1 MAGRDAR
8 STGQAFLH
16 EFGAVLVVIGVFVVG
31 IAALL
36 TLTNPPRNSLEF
48 WGPFIAGFASL
59 IAGSVS
65 ILLVY
70 QQTGQDA
77 KRGPPSKFSPDAKF
91 TFGSISLGLGILI
104 IILGLIY
111 YIGPYLYSESETLS
125 FDWDFFLFWAAVI
138 AAGNALS
145 VTGALMKRVSR
156 RKWDKDRQ

>member
-36 TLTNPPRNSLEF
+36 TLTNPPHNTLEF

-59 IAGSVS
+59 IAGSIS

-70 QQTGQDA
+70 QQTGQDE
-77 KRGPPSKFSPDAKF
+77 KRGAPSKFSPDSKF
-91 TFGSISLGLGILI
+91 TFGSVLLGLGILI
-104 IILGLIY
+104 VIFGLIY
-111 YIGPYLYSESETLS
+111 YIGPNLYSESENFS
-125 FDWDFFLFWAAVI
+125 FDWEFFLYWATVI
-138 AAGNALS
+138 TAGIALS
-145 VTGALMKRVSR
+145 VAGTILKRVSR
-156 RKWDKDRQ
+156 RKWDKGIQ